1 MIVAIGLAIVWGSV
15 LVFVAGVEVGLR
27 LSEVGCGQYCPR
39 AALKEAKP

>member
-15 LVFVAGVEVGLR
+15 LVFITGVEVGLR

-39 AALKEAKP
+39 AFKEAKP